1 VDCKKVLVSHCREDK
16 RLTADYIP
24 VIGFFIVVAIVVV
37 IVVVLLLFG
46 RLFAL
51 KLCDHRIVRKT
62 KIAAYKLKD

>member
-37 IVVVLLLFG
+37 LLLFG
-46 RLFAL
+46 RLFSL

>member
-1 VDCKKVLVSHCREDK
+1 VDCKKVLVSHSREDK

-24 VIGFFIVVAIVVV
+24 VIGFFIVVA

>member
-1 VDCKKVLVSHCREDK
+1 MLVSHCREDK

-24 VIGFFIVVAIVVV
+24 VIGFFIVVA